1 MYVAMAKLAKTSL
14 VDSAESVVFEFFNLI
29 RVGGFRV
36 AEYAQT
42 TQTRVDEFEYAS
54 GNKVIKAFIPTD
66 WKFYNGKDRLIT
78 THSLDGLYLSV
89 CKWAGKL
96 QESIL
101 EQPKKLKITFRI
113 QNNRQNGQSISFIV
127 DDKYPDIC
135 PVRSAY
141 KILLRAKRLGQS
153 DTQPMGVFVNTNGIV
168 KYLTGNKTSEVLQ
181 SVAKACHADL
191 TKDEI
196 MCFSSHSGRVWAVV
210 ILDEAGMQP
219 DFIKSRLRWMG
230 DSYRLCLQD
239 TSILQQKHLK
249 ALDRTSTEFTTLIG
263 ENRMTLPDVFPVDN
277 TMDSY

>member
-1 MYVAMAKLAKTSL
+1 
-14 VDSAESVVFEFFNLI
+14 
-29 RVGGFRV
+29 
-36 AEYAQT
+36 
-42 TQTRVDEFEYAS
+42 
-54 GNKVIKAFIPTD
+54 
-66 WKFYNGKDRLIT
+66 
-78 THSLDGLYLSV
+78 V

-113 QNNRQNGQSISFIV
+113 QKNRQNGQSISFV
-127 DDKYPDIC
+127 ADDKHPDIC

-168 KYLTGNKTSEVLQ
+168 KYLTGNKISEVLQ
-181 SVAKACHADL
+181 SLAKACHADL

-196 MCFSSHSGRVWAVV
+196 MRFSSHSGRVWAVV

-230 DSYRLCLQD
+230 DSYRLYLRD
-239 TSILQQKHLK
+239 TSILQQKHLT
-249 ALDRTSTEFTTLIG
+249 ALDRASSEFTTLFG
-263 ENRMTLPDVFPVDN
+263 ENRMTLPDVVPVDN